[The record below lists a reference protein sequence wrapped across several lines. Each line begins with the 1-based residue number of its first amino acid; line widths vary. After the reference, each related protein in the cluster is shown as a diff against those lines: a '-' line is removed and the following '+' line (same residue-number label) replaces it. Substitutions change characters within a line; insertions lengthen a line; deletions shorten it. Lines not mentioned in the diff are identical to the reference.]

1 MAAGQIAVLGLVL
14 LSAQGGFGA
23 GQDLGV
29 GARSLSVVRAGREQ
43 QLAFSLMGDPGLCER
58 GTHGLA
64 TDTPARAG
72 EEPRTREGDPRG
84 LKPALWRETQARGA
98 GEGDSGLK
106 QICARQLMRSLP
118 SSESWSVGRR
128 GTPGAETLAVIR
140 EVGGF
145 LSPRGPGAPRHVTA
159 PEAGW
164 LFGRRDCRILARI

>member
-1 MAAGQIAVLGLVL
+1 MAAGRIAVLGLVL

-29 GARSLSVVRAGREQ
+29 GARSVSVVRAARE

-72 EEPRTREGDPRG
+72 EEPRNLEGDPRG
-84 LKPALWRETQARGA
+84 LKPGLWRETPARGG

-118 SSESWSVGRR
+118 SLESWSVGRR
-128 GTPGAETLAVIR
+128 GTPGAQTLAVIR
-140 EVGGF
+140 EVGGL
-145 LSPRGPGAPRHVTA
+145 LSPRGPGAPLHVTA
-159 PEAGW
+159 PEAGR
-164 LFGRRDCRILARI
+164 LFGRRYCRILARI